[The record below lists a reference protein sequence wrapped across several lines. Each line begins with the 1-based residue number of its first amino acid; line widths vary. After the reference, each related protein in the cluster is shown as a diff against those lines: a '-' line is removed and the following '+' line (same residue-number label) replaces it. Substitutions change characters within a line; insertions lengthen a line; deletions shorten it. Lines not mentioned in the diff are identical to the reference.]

1 MNNLI
6 PDIMKKEW
14 VMLVILILLF
24 IGLLL
29 FHRIFTGFD
38 LAFQLTA
45 ACLGALLTMFITRM
59 LLRNQSESEEEK
71 EKNVKIYENKINV
84 YSNFIS
90 TMWET
95 LEDEDITND
104 ELRKLRSEVFNKLIF
119 YIKPYRIEAIEECIN
134 KMHEAKI
141 NAENLGTVYKINKS
155 QFAVITKIL
164 REDLR
169 DTTPEES
176 TKEENE
182 DKILRL
188 WESFKIAPPEETE
201 LTVPTATA
209 TNPTVTPKVELN
221 EPASDHINPTTYSGQ
236 FWHFCML
243 GYDQL
248 RAFMEGKYELSLVE
262 YEEDWR
268 TNLVKQVKV
277 NDIVFL
283 FRRGGW
289 GYIGAYKVLGYRI
302 MNFETNKEE
311 IVLNGKTETRQP
323 IPGQDIHDYDFYK
336 SQKDSASLCSNII
349 VEQLAYYDKGVSYP
363 GGAYRR
369 TISRYF
375 DEYGR
380 VVLSRLLAYSEK
392 DKENFGVLYDEDNKT
407 PIPMRTNI
415 DAFTEIIRKLD
426 IKPAEIDSYT

>member
-1 MNNLI
+1 M
-6 PDIMKKEW
+6 
-14 VMLVILILLF
+14 
-24 IGLLL
+24 
-29 FHRIFTGFD
+29 
-38 LAFQLTA
+38 
-45 ACLGALLTMFITRM
+45 
-59 LLRNQSESEEEK
+59 
-71 EKNVKIYENKINV
+71 
-84 YSNFIS
+84 
-90 TMWET
+90 
-95 LEDEDITND
+95 
-104 ELRKLRSEVFNKLIF
+104 
-119 YIKPYRIEAIEECIN
+119 
-134 KMHEAKI
+134 

-155 QFAVITKIL
+155 QFSVITKIL

-188 WESFKIAPPEETE
+188 WGSFKIAPPEETE
-201 LTVPTATA
+201 MTVPTATA

-262 YEEDWR
+262 YDEDWR

-323 IPGQDIHDYDFYK
+323 IPEQDIHDYDFYK

-363 GGAYRR
+363 GGSYRR

>member
-188 WESFKIAPPEETE
+188 WDSFKIAPPEETE

-289 GYIGAYKVLGYRI
+289 GVYWRI
-302 MNFETNKEE
+302 QSSWISYYELRDKQRGNCSEWKDRDKATYS
-311 IVLNGKTETRQP
+311 GTR
-323 IPGQDIHDYDFYK
+323 H
-336 SQKDSASLCSNII
+336 
-349 VEQLAYYDKGVSYP
+349 
-363 GGAYRR
+363 
-369 TISRYF
+369 
-375 DEYGR
+375 
-380 VVLSRLLAYSEK
+380 SRLRFL
-392 DKENFGVLYDEDNKT
+392 
-407 PIPMRTNI
+407 
-415 DAFTEIIRKLD
+415 
-426 IKPAEIDSYT
+426 